1 MKTLATLALALSLG
15 AAPALASAQ
24 DGGAPPPRDRGGC
37 HEGGRGHRGHGDP
50 AQRAQH
56 HLRMMTAI
64 LDLSAAQQAQVRQIL
79 ESTATERRAIREQPR
94 SEATRAQMEALHE
107 RTEQRI
113 SAVLT
118 PAQRATFDRVRAAR
132 REMGPRRGR

>member
-1 MKTLATLALALSLG
+1 MKTLATIALALSLG

-24 DGGAPPPRDRGGC
+24 DAGVPRARDRGDC
-37 HEGGRGHRGHGDP
+37 HHGGRGHHGRGDP
-50 AQRAQH
+50 ALRAEH

-79 ESTATERRAIREQPR
+79 ESTQAERRTIREQGR
-94 SEATRAQMEALHE
+94 SEATRAQMQALHE

-132 REMGPRRGR
+132 REMGPRGR